1 MGEVHTVRA
10 SGQLRPSARNIDS
23 CRAPRRTAGWCSARG
38 TLQPGIRAAR
48 FRRTAGSHAWL
59 WLSAPARPGM
69 RNRMSD
75 GGSGMKAQQVEMFV
89 RAMATPADTTGLQEL
104 ADSGKIRPETLV
116 ALVGKTEGT
125 GAHDDWGRVWADVV
139 LRDWTGRFLGIPAG
153 DVAKQVIFVLSGGCP
168 GVITPHIAAVTRE
181 WVEVPDKA
189 ASASDDKRLVVG
201 RAGSDP
207 MPPEEVGRMG
217 QIRKVAEATRAAMAD
232 AGLTDPK
239 DVHLVMVKV
248 PGLTTASIKDA
259 ESRGKTVVSHDLTFG
274 PEGAGVYANDAA
286 ALGVAMALGEV
297 PESSL
302 SDDVVRRDW
311 DLYSEVA
318 MTSSGGEKRHGEVVV
333 FGNSTTSQSMLRIGH
348 AVTKDFIDAEGVRN
362 ALRSAG
368 LQCNGLPAES
378 DLSRLVHVFA
388 KSVIPGSDQIR
399 GQRIT
404 LLDDVDAYQIGK
416 ALGGMLVAS
425 VTGRTTNYVSGGER
439 NSHQG
444 PPGGN
449 IVAAV
454 VRTEATP

>member
-1 MGEVHTVRA
+1 
-10 SGQLRPSARNIDS
+10 
-23 CRAPRRTAGWCSARG
+23 
-38 TLQPGIRAAR
+38 
-48 FRRTAGSHAWL
+48 
-59 WLSAPARPGM
+59 
-69 RNRMSD
+69 
-75 GGSGMKAQQVEMFV
+75 MKAQRVELFV
-89 RAMATPADTTGLQEL
+89 CPTATPADTTGLQRL
-104 ADSGKIRPETLV
+104 ADSGKIKPDTLV

-125 GAHDDWGRVWADVV
+125 GAHDDWGRVWADVA
-139 LRDWTGRFLGIPAG
+139 LREWTGKFVGVPP
-153 DVAKQVIFVLSGGCP
+153 DEVAKHVIFVLSGGCP

-181 WVEVPDKA
+181 WIEL
-189 ASASDDKRLVVG
+189 SDVGNDKRMVVG

-217 QIRKVAEATRAAMAD
+217 QIRKVAEATRRAMAD

-274 PEGAGVYANDAA
+274 PEGAGAYANDAA

-302 SDDVVRRDW
+302 SDGVVRRDW
-311 DLYSEVA
+311 NLYSEVA

-333 FGNSTTSQSMLRIGH
+333 FGNSAASRSSLRIGH

-368 LQCNGLPAES
+368 LRFSNGLPADA
-378 DLSRLVHVFA
+378 DLSQLVHVFA

-404 LLDDVDAYQIGK
+404 LLDDADAYQIGK

-449 IVAAV
+449 IIAAV
-454 VRTEATP
+454 VRTET

>member
-1 MGEVHTVRA
+1 
-10 SGQLRPSARNIDS
+10 
-23 CRAPRRTAGWCSARG
+23 
-38 TLQPGIRAAR
+38 
-48 FRRTAGSHAWL
+48 
-59 WLSAPARPGM
+59 
-69 RNRMSD
+69 
-75 GGSGMKAQQVEMFV
+75 MKAQRVELFV
-89 RAMATPADTTGLQEL
+89 RPMATPADTTGLQKL
-104 ADSGKIRPETLV
+104 ADEGKIKPDTLV

-125 GAHDDWGRVWADVV
+125 GFHDDWGRVWADVV
-139 LRDWTGRFLGIPAG
+139 LREWTGRFVGIPVG
-153 DVAKQVIFVLSGGCP
+153 DVANEVIFVLAGGCA
-168 GVITPHIAAVTRE
+168 GGITPHIAAVTRE
-181 WVEVPDKA
+181 WVEGPDEK
-189 ASASDDKRLVVG
+189 SQDKRLVVG
-201 RAGSDP
+201 RAGSEP

-217 QIRKVAEATRAAMAD
+217 QIRKVAEATHRAMAD

-297 PESSL
+297 PEALL
-302 SDDVVRRDW
+302 SDAVVRRNW

-333 FGNSTTSQSMLRIGH
+333 FGNSNASRSNLRIGH
-348 AVTKDFIDAEGVRN
+348 AVTRDFIDADGVRN

-368 LQCNGLPAES
+368 LHFTDGLPDEK
-378 DLSRLVHVFA
+378 DLVSRLVHVFA

-404 LLDDVDAYQIGK
+404 LLDDADAYQIGK

-449 IVAAV
+449 I
-454 VRTEATP
+454 

>member
-1 MGEVHTVRA
+1 
-10 SGQLRPSARNIDS
+10 
-23 CRAPRRTAGWCSARG
+23 
-38 TLQPGIRAAR
+38 
-48 FRRTAGSHAWL
+48 
-59 WLSAPARPGM
+59 
-69 RNRMSD
+69 
-75 GGSGMKAQQVEMFV
+75 MKAQRVDMFV
-89 RAMATPADTTGLQEL
+89 CPSATPADTSGLQAL
-104 ADSGKIRPETLV
+104 ADAGKIKPDTLV

-125 GAHDDWGRVWADVV
+125 GAHDDWGRVWADVA
-139 LRDWTGRFLGIPAG
+139 LREWTAKFLGIPVG
-153 DVAKQVIFVLSGGCP
+153 EVAKHVIFVLSGGCP

-181 WVEVPDKA
+181 WVEVADG
-189 ASASDDKRLVVG
+189 SHDGQKRLVVG
-201 RAGSDP
+201 RAGSDAIAA
-207 MPPEEVGRMG
+207 EEVGRMG
-217 QIRKVAEATRAAMAD
+217 QIRKVAEATHKAMAD
-232 AGLTDPK
+232 AGLSDPK

-248 PGLTTASIKDA
+248 PGLTTASIADA
-259 ESRGKTVVSHDLTFG
+259 ESRHKTVVSHDLTFG
-274 PEGAGVYANDAA
+274 PEGAGAYANDAA

-297 PESSL
+297 AESKL
-302 SDDVVRRDW
+302 SDEVVRRDW

-333 FGNSTTSQSMLRIGH
+333 FGNSTSSASALQIGH
-348 AVTKDFIDAEGVRN
+348 AVTRDFIDAAGVRH

-368 LQCNGLPAES
+368 LRFKDGLPDEA

-388 KSVIPGSDQIR
+388 KSVIPGSDHIR

-404 LLDDVDAYQIGK
+404 LLDDADAYQIGK

-454 VRTEATP
+454 VRAN

>member
-1 MGEVHTVRA
+1 
-10 SGQLRPSARNIDS
+10 
-23 CRAPRRTAGWCSARG
+23 
-38 TLQPGIRAAR
+38 
-48 FRRTAGSHAWL
+48 
-59 WLSAPARPGM
+59 
-69 RNRMSD
+69 
-75 GGSGMKAQQVEMFV
+75 MKAQRVEMFV
-89 RAMATPADTTGLQEL
+89 CPMATPSDTSGLQQL
-104 ADSGKIRPETLV
+104 ADSGKIRPDTLV
-116 ALVGKTEGT
+116 ALAGKTEGT
-125 GAHDDWGRVWADVV
+125 GQHDDWGRVWADVE
-139 LRDWTGRFLGIPAG
+139 LREWTAKFLDIPVA
-153 DVAKQVIFVLSGGCP
+153 DVAKHVIFVLSGGCP
-168 GVITPHIAAVTRE
+168 GVITPHIAVVTRDLI
-181 WVEVPDKA
+181 EVPDGEGKK
-189 ASASDDKRLVVG
+189 DKRLVVG
-201 RAGSDP
+201 RAGSDAIS
-207 MPPEEVGRMG
+207 PEEVGRMG
-217 QIRKVAEATRAAMAD
+217 QIKKVAEATRRAMAD
-232 AGLTDPK
+232 AGLNDPG

-297 PESSL
+297 PESAL
-302 SDDVVRRDW
+302 SDSVVRRNW
-311 DLYSEVA
+311 DLYSSVA
-318 MTSSGGEKRHGEVVV
+318 MTSSGGEKRHGEVVL
-333 FGNSTTSQSMLRIGH
+333 FGNSSSSQSSLRIGH

-368 LQCNGLPAES
+368 LQFKGLPAES
-378 DLSRLVHVFA
+378 DLSRIVHVFA
-388 KSVIPGSDQIR
+388 KSVIPGSDQVR

-454 VRTEATP
+454 VRVDG

>member
-1 MGEVHTVRA
+1 
-10 SGQLRPSARNIDS
+10 
-23 CRAPRRTAGWCSARG
+23 
-38 TLQPGIRAAR
+38 
-48 FRRTAGSHAWL
+48 
-59 WLSAPARPGM
+59 
-69 RNRMSD
+69 
-75 GGSGMKAQQVEMFV
+75 MKAQRVELFV
-89 RAMATPADTTGLQEL
+89 CPMATPADTTGLQKL
-104 ADSGKIRPETLV
+104 ADHGKIKPDTLV

-125 GAHDDWGRVWADVV
+125 GFHDDWGRVWADVV
-139 LRDWTGRFLGIPAG
+139 LREWTGKFLDIPAG

-168 GVITPHIAAVTRE
+168 GVITPHIAAVMRE
-181 WVEVPDKA
+181 WVDVPDQDMKK
-189 ASASDDKRLVVG
+189 DGEKRLVVG
-201 RAGSDP
+201 RAGSEP

-217 QIRKVAEATRAAMAD
+217 QIRKVAEATHRAMAD
-232 AGLTDPK
+232 AGLTNLK

-248 PGLTTASIKDA
+248 PGLTASSIKDA

-302 SDDVVRRDW
+302 SDGIVRRNW

-333 FGNSTTSQSMLRIGH
+333 FGNSPTSRSALRIGH

-362 ALRSAG
+362 ALRAAG
-368 LQCNGLPAES
+368 LNFNGLPSEA

-399 GQRIT
+399 GNRIT
-404 LLDDVDAYQIGK
+404 LLDDADAYQIGK

-454 VRTEATP
+454 VRTADG

>member
-1 MGEVHTVRA
+1 
-10 SGQLRPSARNIDS
+10 
-23 CRAPRRTAGWCSARG
+23 
-38 TLQPGIRAAR
+38 
-48 FRRTAGSHAWL
+48 
-59 WLSAPARPGM
+59 
-69 RNRMSD
+69 
-75 GGSGMKAQQVEMFV
+75 MKAQRVELFV
-89 RAMATPADTTGLQEL
+89 CPMSTPADTTGLQRL
-104 ADSGKIRPETLV
+104 ADEGKIKPDTLV

-125 GAHDDWGRVWADVV
+125 GFHDDWGRVWADVV
-139 LRDWTGRFLGIPAG
+139 LREWTGKFLDIPAG

-168 GVITPHIAAVTRE
+168 GVITPHIAVVTRE
-181 WVEVPDKA
+181 WIEVADA
-189 ASASDDKRLVVG
+189 ETNQDKRLVVG
-201 RAGSDP
+201 RAGSQA

-217 QIRKVAEATRAAMAD
+217 QIQKVAEATHRAMAD
-232 AGLTDPK
+232 AGLTDPT

-297 PESSL
+297 SESAL
-302 SDDVVRRDW
+302 SDSVVRRNW
-311 DLYSEVA
+311 DLYSSVA
-318 MTSSGGEKRHGEVVV
+318 MTSSGGEKRHGEVVL
-333 FGNSTTSQSMLRIGH
+333 FGNSSSSRSSLRIGH

-362 ALRSAG
+362 ALRAAG
-368 LQCNGLPAES
+368 LEFEGLPAEN
-378 DLSRLVHVFA
+378 DLARLVHVFA
-388 KSVIPGSDQIR
+388 KSVIPGSDQVR

-454 VRTEATP
+454 VRVEG

>member
-1 MGEVHTVRA
+1 
-10 SGQLRPSARNIDS
+10 
-23 CRAPRRTAGWCSARG
+23 
-38 TLQPGIRAAR
+38 
-48 FRRTAGSHAWL
+48 
-59 WLSAPARPGM
+59 M
-69 RNRMSD
+69 RVQR
-75 GGSGMKAQQVEMFV
+75 VEMFV
-89 RAMATPADTTGLQEL
+89 SPMATPADTSGLQKL
-104 ADSGKIRPETLV
+104 ADSGKIKPDTLV

-125 GAHDDWGRVWADVV
+125 GFHDDWGRVWADVA
-139 LRDWTGRFLGIPAG
+139 LRDWTGKFLGIPA
-153 DVAKQVIFVLSGGCP
+153 DEVAKHVIFVLSGGCP

-181 WVEVPDKA
+181 WVEVPDKDVA
-189 ASASDDKRLVVG
+189 GGEKRLVVG
-201 RAGSDP
+201 RAGSEP

-217 QIRKVAEATRAAMAD
+217 QIRKVAAATHEAMKD

-302 SDDVVRRDW
+302 SDGVVRRNW

-318 MTSSGGEKRHGEVVV
+318 MTSSGGEKRHGEVVL
-333 FGNSTTSQSMLRIGH
+333 FGNSSASRSSLHIGH
-348 AVTKDFIDAEGVRN
+348 AITKDFIDAEGVRN

-368 LQCNGLPAES
+368 LRFKDGLPDES

-388 KSVIPGSDQIR
+388 KSVIPGSDQVR

-404 LLDDVDAYQIGK
+404 LLDDADAYQIGK

-449 IVAAV
+449 IIAAV
-454 VRTEATP
+454 VRAD

>member
-1 MGEVHTVRA
+1 
-10 SGQLRPSARNIDS
+10 
-23 CRAPRRTAGWCSARG
+23 
-38 TLQPGIRAAR
+38 
-48 FRRTAGSHAWL
+48 
-59 WLSAPARPGM
+59 
-69 RNRMSD
+69 
-75 GGSGMKAQQVEMFV
+75 MKVQRVEMFV
-89 RAMATPADTTGLQEL
+89 CPVASPSDTTGLQKL
-104 ADSGKIRPETLV
+104 ADDGKIAPDNLV

-125 GAHDDWGRVWADVV
+125 GAHDDWGRAWADVA
-139 LRDWTGRFLGIPAG
+139 LREWTARFAGIP
-153 DVAKQVIFVLSGGCP
+153 VAEVANRVVFVLSGGCP
-168 GVITPHIAAVTRE
+168 GVITPHIVAVARQ
-181 WVEVPDKA
+181 WLEVPDNELNPD
-189 ASASDDKRLVVG
+189 SGKRLVVG
-201 RAGSDP
+201 RAGSEP
-207 MPPEEVGRMG
+207 MPPDEVGRMG
-217 QIRKVAEATRAAMAD
+217 QIRKVAEATRRAMAD
-232 AGLTDPK
+232 AGLSDVK

-297 PESSL
+297 KESAL
-302 SDDVVRRDW
+302 SDEVVRRDW
-311 DLYSEVA
+311 SLYSEVA

-333 FGNSTTSQSMLRIGH
+333 FGNSIRSRSPLRIGH

-368 LQCNGLPAES
+368 LRFKDGLPDEA

-388 KSVIPGSDQIR
+388 KSVIPGSDQVR

-404 LLDDVDAYQIGK
+404 LLDDADAYQIGK
-416 ALGGMLVAS
+416 ALGGMLIAS

-454 VRTEATP
+454 VRTDD

>member
-1 MGEVHTVRA
+1 
-10 SGQLRPSARNIDS
+10 
-23 CRAPRRTAGWCSARG
+23 
-38 TLQPGIRAAR
+38 
-48 FRRTAGSHAWL
+48 
-59 WLSAPARPGM
+59 
-69 RNRMSD
+69 
-75 GGSGMKAQQVEMFV
+75 MKAQRVDMFV
-89 RAMATPADTTGLQEL
+89 CPSATPADTSGLQKL
-104 ADSGKIRPETLV
+104 ADEGKIRPDTLV

-125 GAHDDWGRVWADVV
+125 GFHDDWGRVWADVA
-139 LRDWTGRFLGIPAG
+139 LRDWTARFLGVPV
-153 DVAKQVIFVLSGGCP
+153 DEVAKNVIFVLSGGCP

-181 WVEVPDKA
+181 MVDVEGP
-189 ASASDDKRLVVG
+189 SGEKRLVVG
-201 RAGSDP
+201 RAGSDAIA
-207 MPPEEVGRMG
+207 PEEVGRMG
-217 QIRKVAEATRAAMAD
+217 MMRRVAEATHRAMGD

-248 PGLTTASIKDA
+248 PGLTVASIRDA
-259 ESRGKTVVSHDLTFG
+259 ESRGRTVVSHDLTFG
-274 PEGAGVYANDAA
+274 PEGAGSYANDAA

-297 PESSL
+297 PESKL
-302 SDDVVRRDW
+302 SDEVVRRDW

-333 FGNSTTSQSMLRIGH
+333 FGNSTASVSPLVIGH
-348 AVTKDFIDAEGVRN
+348 AVTRDFIDAQGVRD

-368 LQCNGLPAES
+368 LRFKDGLPDES
-378 DLSRLVHVFA
+378 DLGRLVHVFA
-388 KSVIPGSDQIR
+388 KSVIPGSDRVR

-404 LLDDVDAYQIGK
+404 LLDDADAYQIGK

-454 VRTEATP
+454 VRAG

>member
-1 MGEVHTVRA
+1 LKVQR
-10 SGQLRPSARNIDS
+10 
-23 CRAPRRTAGWCSARG
+23 
-38 TLQPGIRAAR
+38 
-48 FRRTAGSHAWL
+48 
-59 WLSAPARPGM
+59 
-69 RNRMSD
+69 
-75 GGSGMKAQQVEMFV
+75 VEMFV
-89 RAMATPADTTGLQEL
+89 CPSATPADTSGLQQL
-104 ADSGKIRPETLV
+104 ADAGKIRPDTLV

-125 GAHDDWGRVWADVV
+125 GAHDDWGRIWADVA
-139 LRDWTGRFLGIPAG
+139 LREWTAKLLGKPV
-153 DVAKQVIFVLSGGCP
+153 DEVAKRVIFVLSGGCP

-181 WVEVPDKA
+181 WVDEPDRK
-189 ASASDDKRLVVG
+189 DGDKRLVVG
-201 RAGSDP
+201 RAGSEP
-207 MPPEEVGRMG
+207 IAPEEVGRMG
-217 QIRKVAEATRAAMAD
+217 MIRKVAAATHEAMKD

-248 PGLTTASIKDA
+248 PGLSIASIRDA

-274 PEGAGVYANDAA
+274 PEGAGVYANDGA

-297 PESSL
+297 PESAL
-302 SDDVVRRDW
+302 NDDVVRRNW

-333 FGNSTTSQSMLRIGH
+333 FGNSAASVSPLRIGH
-348 AVTKDFIDAEGVRN
+348 SVTRDFIDAEGVRS

-368 LQCNGLPAES
+368 LRFDDGLPDEK

-388 KSVIPGSDQIR
+388 KSVIPGSDQVR
-399 GQRIT
+399 GHRIT
-404 LLDDVDAYQIGK
+404 LLDDTHAYEIGK

-454 VRTEATP
+454 VRAEP

>member
-1 MGEVHTVRA
+1 
-10 SGQLRPSARNIDS
+10 
-23 CRAPRRTAGWCSARG
+23 
-38 TLQPGIRAAR
+38 
-48 FRRTAGSHAWL
+48 
-59 WLSAPARPGM
+59 
-69 RNRMSD
+69 
-75 GGSGMKAQQVEMFV
+75 MKAQRVEMFV
-89 RAMATPADTTGLQEL
+89 CPMATPSDTSGLQQL
-104 ADSGKIRPETLV
+104 AESGKIRPDTLV
-116 ALVGKTEGT
+116 ALAGKTEGT
-125 GAHDDWGRVWADVV
+125 GQHDDWGRVWADVV
-139 LRDWTGRFLGIPAG
+139 LREWTARFLGIPVSE
-153 DVAKQVIFVLSGGCP
+153 VAKQVIFVLSGGCP
-168 GVITPHIAAVTRE
+168 GVITPHIAVVTRE
-181 WVEVPDKA
+181 WVEVPDGEAQEKK
-189 ASASDDKRLVVG
+189 DKRLVVG
-201 RAGSDP
+201 RAGSDA

-217 QIRKVAEATRAAMAD
+217 QIQKVAEATRRAMAD

-297 PESSL
+297 PESAL
-302 SDDVVRRDW
+302 SDDVVRRNW
-311 DLYSEVA
+311 DLYSSVA
-318 MTSSGGEKRHGEVVV
+318 MTSSGGEKRHGEVVL
-333 FGNSTTSQSMLRIGH
+333 FGNSSSSQSSLRIGH

-362 ALRSAG
+362 ALRTAG
-368 LQCNGLPAES
+368 LQFSALPAES

-388 KSVIPGSDQIR
+388 KSVIPGSDQVR

-454 VRTEATP
+454 VRADG

>member
-1 MGEVHTVRA
+1 
-10 SGQLRPSARNIDS
+10 L
-23 CRAPRRTAGWCSARG
+23 
-38 TLQPGIRAAR
+38 
-48 FRRTAGSHAWL
+48 
-59 WLSAPARPGM
+59 
-69 RNRMSD
+69 
-75 GGSGMKAQQVEMFV
+75 KAQRVEMFV
-89 RAMATPADTTGLQEL
+89 CPSATPADTSGLQAL
-104 ADSGKIRPETLV
+104 ADAGRIKPDTLV

-125 GAHDDWGRVWADVV
+125 GAHDDWGRVWADVA
-139 LRDWTGRFLGIPAG
+139 LRQWTAGFLGIPV
-153 DVAKQVIFVLSGGCP
+153 DEVAKHVIFVLSGGCP

-181 WVEVPDKA
+181 WVEVPEA
-189 ASASDDKRLVVG
+189 RAVTDKRLVIG
-201 RAGSDP
+201 RAGSEAIA
-207 MPPEEVGRMG
+207 PEEVGRMG
-217 QIRKVAEATRAAMAD
+217 MIRKVADATHKAMTD
-232 AGLTDPK
+232 AGLTEPK

-274 PEGAGVYANDAA
+274 PEGAGAYANDAA

-302 SDDVVRRDW
+302 SDDVVRRNW

-333 FGNSTTSQSMLRIGH
+333 FGNSTASRSSLSIGH
-348 AVTKDFIDAEGVRN
+348 AVTRDFIDAQGVRD

-368 LQCNGLPAES
+368 IRFKGGLPDEA
-378 DLSRLVHVFA
+378 DLPRLVHVFA
-388 KSVIPGSDQIR
+388 KSVIPGSDQVR

-404 LLDDVDAYQIGK
+404 LLDDADAYQIGK

-454 VRTEATP
+454 VRAD

>member
-1 MGEVHTVRA
+1 
-10 SGQLRPSARNIDS
+10 
-23 CRAPRRTAGWCSARG
+23 
-38 TLQPGIRAAR
+38 
-48 FRRTAGSHAWL
+48 
-59 WLSAPARPGM
+59 
-69 RNRMSD
+69 
-75 GGSGMKAQQVEMFV
+75 MKVQRVEMFV
-89 RAMATPADTTGLQEL
+89 CPSATPADTSGLQQL
-104 ADSGKIRPETLV
+104 AEAGKIRPDTLV

-125 GAHDDWGRVWADVV
+125 GAHDDWGRIWADVA
-139 LRDWTGRFLGIPAG
+139 LREWTAKLLGKPV
-153 DVAKQVIFVLSGGCP
+153 DEVAKRVIFVLSGGCP

-181 WVEVPDKA
+181 WVDEPDRK
-189 ASASDDKRLVVG
+189 DGDKRLVVG
-201 RAGSDP
+201 RAGSEP
-207 MPPEEVGRMG
+207 IAPEEVGRMG
-217 QIRKVAEATRAAMAD
+217 MIRKVAAATHEAMKD

-248 PGLTTASIKDA
+248 PGLSIASIRDA

-274 PEGAGVYANDAA
+274 PEGAGVYANDGA

-297 PESSL
+297 PESAL
-302 SDDVVRRDW
+302 NDGVVRRNW

-333 FGNSTTSQSMLRIGH
+333 FGNSAASMSPLRIGH
-348 AVTKDFIDAEGVRN
+348 SVTRDFIDAEGVRS

-368 LQCNGLPAES
+368 LRFDDGLPDEK

-388 KSVIPGSDQIR
+388 KSVIPGSDQVR
-399 GQRIT
+399 GHRIT
-404 LLDDVDAYQIGK
+404 LLDDTHAYEIGK

-454 VRTEATP
+454 VRAEP

>member
-1 MGEVHTVRA
+1 
-10 SGQLRPSARNIDS
+10 L
-23 CRAPRRTAGWCSARG
+23 
-38 TLQPGIRAAR
+38 
-48 FRRTAGSHAWL
+48 
-59 WLSAPARPGM
+59 
-69 RNRMSD
+69 
-75 GGSGMKAQQVEMFV
+75 KAQRVEMFV
-89 RAMATPADTTGLQEL
+89 CPMASPSDTSGLQRL
-104 ADSGKIRPETLV
+104 ADEGKVKPGTLV

-139 LRDWTGRFLGIPAG
+139 LREWTARLLGIPV
-153 DVAKQVIFVLSGGCP
+153 DEVAKHVIFVLSGGCP
-168 GVITPHIAAVTRE
+168 GVITPHIVAVTRE
-181 WVEVPDKA
+181 WVEVPDA
-189 ASASDDKRLVVG
+189 GAGGEKRLVVG

-217 QIRKVAEATRAAMAD
+217 QIRKVAEATHRAMAD
-232 AGLTDPK
+232 AGLTDPH

-259 ESRGKTVVSHDLTFG
+259 EGRGKTVVSHDLTFG

-297 PESSL
+297 KESAL

-311 DLYSEVA
+311 NLYSEVA

-333 FGNSTTSQSMLRIGH
+333 FGNSSTSRSALRIGH
-348 AVTKDFIDAEGVRN
+348 AVTRDFIDAEGVRN
-362 ALRSAG
+362 ALRIAG
-368 LQCNGLPAES
+368 IHFSGGLPDEG

-404 LLDDVDAYQIGK
+404 LLDDTDAYQIGK

-454 VRTEATP
+454 VRTGD

>member
-1 MGEVHTVRA
+1 
-10 SGQLRPSARNIDS
+10 
-23 CRAPRRTAGWCSARG
+23 
-38 TLQPGIRAAR
+38 
-48 FRRTAGSHAWL
+48 
-59 WLSAPARPGM
+59 
-69 RNRMSD
+69 
-75 GGSGMKAQQVEMFV
+75 MKVQRVDMFV
-89 RAMATPADTTGLQEL
+89 CPMATPPDTSGLQQL
-104 ADSGKIRPETLV
+104 ADQGKIKPDTLV

-125 GAHDDWGRVWADVV
+125 GSHDDWGRVWADVA
-139 LRDWTGRFLGIPAG
+139 LREWTARFLGIPTA
-153 DVAKQVIFVLSGGCP
+153 DVAQHVIFVLSGGCP
-168 GVITPHIAAVTRE
+168 GVITPHIAAITRE
-181 WVEVPDKA
+181 WVDVPEGAGDGVE
-189 ASASDDKRLVVG
+189 KRLVVG

-217 QIRKVAEATRAAMAD
+217 QIRKVAEATKRAMAD
-232 AGLTDPK
+232 AGLTDAR

-274 PEGAGVYANDAA
+274 PEGAGAYANDAA

-297 PESSL
+297 PEASL
-302 SDDVVRRDW
+302 SDDVVRRKW
-311 DLYSEVA
+311 ELYSEVA

-333 FGNSTTSQSMLRIGH
+333 FGNSGASRSALRIGH

-368 LQCNGLPAES
+368 LPFKDGLPDES
-378 DLSRLVHVFA
+378 ALPRLVHVFA

-404 LLDDVDAYQIGK
+404 LLDDPDAYQIGK
-416 ALGGMLVAS
+416 ALGAMLIAS
-425 VTGRTTNYVSGGER
+425 ITGRTTNYVSGGER

-454 VRTEATP
+454 VRTD

>member
-1 MGEVHTVRA
+1 
-10 SGQLRPSARNIDS
+10 
-23 CRAPRRTAGWCSARG
+23 
-38 TLQPGIRAAR
+38 
-48 FRRTAGSHAWL
+48 
-59 WLSAPARPGM
+59 
-69 RNRMSD
+69 
-75 GGSGMKAQQVEMFV
+75 MKAQKVDLFV
-89 RAMATPADTTGLQEL
+89 CAMASPSDTSGLQKLVE
-104 ADSGKIRPETLV
+104 SGKIKPDTLV

-125 GAHDDWGRVWADVV
+125 GQHDDWGRVWADVA
-139 LRDWTGRFLGIPAG
+139 LRQWTAGLLKIPVD
-153 DVAKQVIFVLSGGCP
+153 DVARRVIFVLSGGCP
-168 GVITPHIAAVTRE
+168 GVITPHVAAVTRE
-181 WVEVPDKA
+181 WVEVPEGA
-189 ASASDDKRLVVG
+189 AGAAGGKRLVVG

-207 MPPEEVGRMG
+207 MAPEEVGRMG
-217 QIRKVAEATRAAMAD
+217 QIRKLAAATHAAMAD

-259 ESRGKTVVSHDLTFG
+259 EERGQTVVSHDLTFG

-286 ALGVAMALGEV
+286 ALGVALALGEV
-297 PESSL
+297 DEAAL
-302 SDDVVRRDW
+302 SDQVVRRDW
-311 DLYSEVA
+311 NLFSEVA

-333 FGNSTTSQSMLRIGH
+333 FGNSATSRSALRIGH
-348 AVTKDFIDAEGVRN
+348 AVTKDFIDAEGVRS

-368 LQCNGLPAES
+368 IKFKGGLPDEA
-378 DLSRLVHVFA
+378 DLSNLVHVFA
-388 KSVIPGSDQIR
+388 KSVIPGSDVIR
-399 GQRIT
+399 GGRIT

-454 VRTEATP
+454 VRATS

>member
-1 MGEVHTVRA
+1 
-10 SGQLRPSARNIDS
+10 
-23 CRAPRRTAGWCSARG
+23 
-38 TLQPGIRAAR
+38 
-48 FRRTAGSHAWL
+48 
-59 WLSAPARPGM
+59 
-69 RNRMSD
+69 
-75 GGSGMKAQQVEMFV
+75 MKAQQVELFV
-89 RAMATPADTTGLQEL
+89 CPTATPADTDVLQRL
-104 ADSGKIRPETLV
+104 ADSGQIKPETLV

-125 GAHDDWGRVWADVV
+125 GAHDDWGRVWADTA
-139 LRDWTGRFLGIPAG
+139 LREWTSKFLGIPAAE
-153 DVAKQVIFVLSGGCP
+153 VAQQVIFVLSGGCP
-168 GVITPHIAAVTRE
+168 GVITPHIAAISRE
-181 WVEVPDKA
+181 WVDVPDEPIA
-189 ASASDDKRLVVG
+189 GARDKRLVVG

-217 QIRKVAEATRAAMAD
+217 QIRKVAEATRVAMKD
-232 AGLTDPK
+232 AGLSDPK

-259 ESRGKTVVSHDLTFG
+259 ESRRKTVVSYDLTFG
-274 PEGAGVYANDAA
+274 PEGAGAYANDAA
-286 ALGVAMALGEV
+286 ALGVALALGEV

-302 SDDVVRRDW
+302 SDDVVRRNW

-333 FGNSTTSQSMLRIGH
+333 FGNSTTSRSRLRIGH
-348 AVTKDFIDAEGVRN
+348 SVTRDFIDAEGVRN

-368 LQCNGLPAES
+368 LDFDVLPSET

-388 KSVIPGSDQIR
+388 KSVIPGSDRIR

-404 LLDDVDAYQIGK
+404 LLDDADAYQIGK

-454 VRTEATP
+454 VRADA

>member
-1 MGEVHTVRA
+1 
-10 SGQLRPSARNIDS
+10 
-23 CRAPRRTAGWCSARG
+23 
-38 TLQPGIRAAR
+38 
-48 FRRTAGSHAWL
+48 
-59 WLSAPARPGM
+59 
-69 RNRMSD
+69 
-75 GGSGMKAQQVEMFV
+75 MKAQRVEMFV
-89 RAMATPADTTGLQEL
+89 CPTATPADTSGLQQL
-104 ADSGKIRPETLV
+104 ADSRKIKPDTLV

-125 GAHDDWGRVWADVV
+125 GAHDDWGRVWADVA
-139 LRDWTGRFLGIPAG
+139 LRQWTADFLDIPM
-153 DVAKQVIFVLSGGCP
+153 DEVAKHVVFVLSGGCP

-181 WVEVPDKA
+181 WVEVKDERA
-189 ASASDDKRLVVG
+189 GGDKRLVVG
-201 RAGSDP
+201 RAGSDAIA
-207 MPPEEVGRMG
+207 PEEVGRMG
-217 QIRKVAEATRAAMAD
+217 QIRKVAEATQRATAD
-232 AGLTDPK
+232 AGLKDPK

-302 SDDVVRRDW
+302 SDGVVRRNW

-333 FGNSTTSQSMLRIGH
+333 FGNSSTSQSALIIGH
-348 AVTKDFIDAEGVRN
+348 AVTKDFIDAQGVRN

-368 LQCNGLPAES
+368 LHFKEGLPDEA
-378 DLSRLVHVFA
+378 DLKRLVHVFA

-404 LLDDVDAYQIGK
+404 LLDDADAYQIGK

-449 IVAAV
+449 IIAAV
-454 VRTEATP
+454 VRTEA

>member
-1 MGEVHTVRA
+1 
-10 SGQLRPSARNIDS
+10 
-23 CRAPRRTAGWCSARG
+23 
-38 TLQPGIRAAR
+38 
-48 FRRTAGSHAWL
+48 
-59 WLSAPARPGM
+59 
-69 RNRMSD
+69 
-75 GGSGMKAQQVEMFV
+75 MKAQRVELFV
-89 RAMATPADTTGLQEL
+89 CPMATPADTKGLQAL
-104 ADSGKIRPETLV
+104 ADSGKINPDTLV

-125 GAHDDWGRVWADVV
+125 GFHDDWGRVWADVA
-139 LRDWTGRFLGIPAG
+139 LREWTGNFLGIPTTE
-153 DVAKQVIFVLSGGCP
+153 VAKQVIFVLSGGCP

-181 WVEVPDKA
+181 WVDIPDDKTA
-189 ASASDDKRLVVG
+189 GIDKRLVVG

-217 QIRKVAEATRAAMAD
+217 QIRKVAAATRLAMTD
-232 AGLTDPK
+232 AGLSDPK

-248 PGLTTASIKDA
+248 PGLTTASIEDA
-259 ESRGKTVVSHDLTFG
+259 ESSGKTVVSHDLTFG
-274 PEGAGVYANDAA
+274 PEGAGSYANDAA

-297 PESSL
+297 QESSL
-302 SDDVVRRDW
+302 SDDVVRRNW

-333 FGNSTTSQSMLRIGH
+333 FGNSSSSQSALKIGH
-348 AVTKDFIDAEGVRN
+348 AVTRDFIDAEGVRN

-368 LQCNGLPAES
+368 LTFTALPSEA
-378 DLSRLVHVFA
+378 DLSNLVHVFA
-388 KSVIPGSDQIR
+388 KSVIPGSDKVR

-404 LLDDVDAYQIGK
+404 LLDDADAYQIGK
-416 ALGGMLVAS
+416 ALGGMLIAS

-454 VRTEATP
+454 VKADG